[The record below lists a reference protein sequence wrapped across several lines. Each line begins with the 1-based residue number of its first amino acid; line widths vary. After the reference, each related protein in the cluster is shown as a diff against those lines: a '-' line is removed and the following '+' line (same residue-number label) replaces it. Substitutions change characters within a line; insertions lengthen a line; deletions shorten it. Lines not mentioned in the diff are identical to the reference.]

1 MNEILHTRLEKLE
14 IIPVEIEWQPSKQPE
29 NPWVKFAGVFQD
41 DPDFAEIAESLRKE
55 RLANDVSNLTT
66 QLEAM
71 ANDPSIQAE
80 IQQIEQECKITEMD
94 GLTDL

>member
-1 MNEILHTRLEKLE
+1 MVTTYRLKASELDQSFLE
-14 IIPVEIEWQPSKQPE
+14 RLKATYGDQEIEISVS
-29 NPWVKFAGVFQD
+29 N
-41 DPDFAEIAESLRKE
+41 L
-55 RLANDVSNLTT
+55 VSNLTT

-80 IQQIEQECKITEMD
+80 IQQIEQEFKITEID

>member
-1 MNEILHTRLEKLE
+1 MLTTYRLKASELDQSFLE
-14 IIPVEIEWQPSKQPE
+14 NLKATYGDQEIEIS
-29 NPWVKFAGVFQD
+29 
-41 DPDFAEIAESLRKE
+41 I
-55 RLANDVSNLTT
+55 SNLTT

-80 IQQIEQECKITEMD
+80 IQQIEQEFKITEMD

>member
-1 MNEILHTRLEKLE
+1 MVTTYRLKASELDQSFLE
-14 IIPVEIEWQPSKQPE
+14 RLKATYGDQEIEISVS
-29 NPWVKFAGVFQD
+29 N
-41 DPDFAEIAESLRKE
+41 L
-55 RLANDVSNLTT
+55 VSNLTT

-80 IQQIEQECKITEMD
+80 IQQIEQEFKITEMD